1 MSFAMTNPPETPLA
15 PAENGTCG
23 AKDQTSAPRKMTGL
37 FSQLTP
43 EQREFAMN
51 YKGPTNLGDP
61 AFLIKNT
68 RAGSR

>member
-1 MSFAMTNPPETPLA
+1 MSFAMTDSPENLHEAAGKRPLCSTAQTP
-15 PAENGTCG
+15 
-23 AKDQTSAPRKMTGL
+23 APRKMTGL

-51 YKGPTNLGDP
+51 YEGPTNHGDP